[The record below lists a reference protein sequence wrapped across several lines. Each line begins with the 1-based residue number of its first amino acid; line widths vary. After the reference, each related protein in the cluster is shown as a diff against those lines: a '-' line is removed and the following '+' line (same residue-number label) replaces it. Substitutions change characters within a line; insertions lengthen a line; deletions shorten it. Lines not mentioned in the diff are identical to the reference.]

1 MKRGPM
7 PHFNMMYELFKT
19 KDITAK
25 DLEKYKFCI
34 FCNDVLK
41 DEVEVEKVINYIPRD
56 TQIWDYCTVCK
67 QAVYPKWYEIDD
79 GDVYVCTEATYSD
92 YYPRKKLNL

>member
-19 KDITAK
+19 EDITK
-25 DLEKYKFCI
+25 DELEKYKFCI

-41 DEVEVEKVINYIPRD
+41 DEVVVEKYIGERKEIQ
-56 TQIWDYCTVCK
+56 TWDFCTGCN
-67 QAVYPKWYEIDD
+67 QAVYPKWFELDD
-79 GDVYVCTEATYSD
+79 EDIFVCTEATYSD
-92 YYPRKKLNL
+92 YYPRKKMTI